1 MANTGPNNTPINFN
15 KLKPKHQTGLGAIK
29 QLNRYISKYKS
40 TMVIGALFLTA
51 SNFFLIWIPVLIR
64 QTMDEVEALRDQN
77 FEIPPSIIET
87 LFSTEAS
94 KILATNSLI
103 LIGTVMLYGILLFAT
118 RQTLIVTSRKI
129 EFDIRNDIVKKL
141 MCLPPRYFAENSSGE
156 TYVRATED
164 VGKVREYYGPVI
176 MYSINTVTRAGFV
189 LTMMFLV
196 NPELTLWAL
205 IPLPLISIFAYWITG
220 FIHTHS
226 TIIQEQYSK
235 LAGRAKETFSAIRL
249 IKAYNRIDHEQLL
262 FEAESESYRKKKL
275 RLDMIE
281 SMFHPA
287 LNFLIGFSLLIVVWK
302 GGEMVIEGS
311 ITVGN
316 IAEFLIYVAYLI
328 WPVAALGYTTNR
340 FQRSLASWNRIE
352 ELMNEPIEIKES
364 EGKTDK
370 EIKGHIR
377 FKNVAFKYPD
387 SDEIVLKKLS
397 FEINPGENIAIVGRT
412 GSGKTSLVQLIPR
425 LFDPVEG
432 EIYLDGVN
440 LKDWSLQNL
449 REGIGFVP
457 QETFLFSDTIGE
469 NIAFGSDDASETMI
483 EAAAEK
489 AQVKENILEFEK
501 KFKTML
507 GERGIT
513 LSGGQKQRTAIAR
526 ALIKDPR
533 ILIFDDSLSA
543 VDTKTEEAILNHLRQ
558 ELGGRTTI
566 MISHRI
572 STIKDADKIY
582 YLEEGHIV
590 ESGTHESLLAKNGR
604 YSAMYNKQILEQEL
618 AEI

>member
-1 MANTGPNNTPINFN
+1 M
-15 KLKPKHQTGLGAIK
+15 GAIK
-29 QLNRYISKYKS
+29 QLNRYLKKYKG
-40 TMVIGALFLTA
+40 TMILGALFLTA
-51 SNFFLIWIPVLIR
+51 SNAFLVWIPVLIR
-64 QTMDEVEALRDQN
+64 QTMDEVERIGEQGFDV
-77 FEIPPSIIET
+77 PSSIVQT
-87 LFSTEAS
+87 LFTTEAS
-94 KILATNSLI
+94 KLLATNSLI
-103 LIGTVMLYGILLFAT
+103 LIGAVMMYGILLFAT
-118 RQTLIVTSRKI
+118 RQTLIVTSRRV
-129 EFDIRNDIVKKL
+129 EFDIRNDIVEKL
-141 MCLPPRYFAENSSGE
+141 MKLPQRYFAENSSGE

-164 VGKVREYYGPVI
+164 VGKVRDYYGPVI
-176 MYSINTVTRAGFV
+176 MYSINTITRAGFV

-196 NPELTLWAL
+196 NPTLTLWAL

-226 TIIQEQYSK
+226 TIIQEQYSS

-249 IKAYNRIDHEQLL
+249 IKAYNRIDNEQKL
-262 FEAESESYRKKKL
+262 FEDESEKYRKKKL

-287 LNFLIGFSLLIVVWK
+287 LNFLIGISLLIVIWK
-302 GGEMVIEGS
+302 GGEMVIAGT

-352 ELMNEPIEIKES
+352 ELMNEPIEIKNSDDQVDRKVE
-364 EGKTDK
+364 
-370 EIKGHIR
+370 GHIT
-377 FKNVAFKYPD
+377 FKNVGFKYPD
-387 SDEIVLKKLS
+387 TDEMVLQNIS
-397 FEINPGENIAIVGRT
+397 FDIKPGENIAIVGRT

-432 EIYLDGVN
+432 EILIDGVN
-440 LKDWSLQNL
+440 LQDWSLGRL
-449 REGIGFVP
+449 REAIGFVP

-469 NIAFGSDDASETMI
+469 NIAFGVDNASEEQI
-483 EAAAEK
+483 ETAAEK
-489 AQVKENILEFEK
+489 AQVKQNILDFEK

-543 VDTKTEEAILNHLRQ
+543 VDTKTEDAILKHLRQ
-558 ELGGRTTI
+558 ELSGRTTI

-582 YLEEGHIV
+582 YIEEGSVV
-590 ESGTHESLLAKNGR
+590 EEGTHEELLAEDGR
-604 YSAMYNKQILEQEL
+604 YTAMYNKQILEQEL

>member
-1 MANTGPNNTPINFN
+1 MI
-15 KLKPKHQTGLGAIK
+15 L
-29 QLNRYISKYKS
+29 
-40 TMVIGALFLTA
+40 GALFLTT

-64 QTMDEVEALRDQN
+64 RTMDEVERLGDQN
-77 FEIPPSIIET
+77 FEVPPSIIET

-103 LIGTVMLYGILLFAT
+103 LIGTVMLYGVLLFAT
-118 RQTLIVTSRKI
+118 RQTLIVTSRKV

-141 MCLPPRYFAENSSGE
+141 MSLPQRYFTENSSGE

-164 VGKVREYYGPVI
+164 VGKVRDYYGPVI
-176 MYSINTVTRAGFV
+176 MYSINTITRAGFV

-196 NPELTLWAL
+196 NTELTLWAL
-205 IPLPLISIFAYWITG
+205 IPLPFISIFAYWITG
-220 FIHTHS
+220 YIHKHS
-226 TIIQEQYSK
+226 TIIQEQYSV

-249 IKAYNRIDHEQLL
+249 IKAYNRMDHEQQL
-262 FEAESESYRKKKL
+262 FEKESEGYRKKKL

-287 LNFLIGFSLLIVVWK
+287 LNFLIGLSLLIVVWK
-302 GGEMVIEGS
+302 GGEMVIAGT

-352 ELMNEPIEIKES
+352 ELMNEPVEIKDSEEES
-364 EGKTDK
+364 TK
-370 EIKGHIR
+370 EVNGHIE
-377 FKNVAFKYPD
+377 FKNVAFKYPGT
-387 SDEIVLKKLS
+387 DEIVLKNLS
-397 FEINPGENIAIVGRT
+397 FEIKPGENIAIVGRT
-412 GSGKTSLVQLIPR
+412 GAGKTTLVQLIPR
-425 LFDPVEG
+425 LFDPLEG
-432 EIYLDGVN
+432 KILLDGVD
-440 LKDWSLQNL
+440 LKKWPLHKL
-449 REGIGFVP
+449 RSAIGFVP
-457 QETFLFSDTIGE
+457 QETFLFSDTIGD
-469 NIAFGSDDASETMI
+469 NIAFGVDDASESQI
-483 EAAAEK
+483 ETAAEK
-489 AQVKENILEFEK
+489 AQVKENILDFEK

-543 VDTKTEEAILNHLRQ
+543 VDTKTEEAILKHLRQ
-558 ELGGRTTI
+558 ELSGRTTI

-582 YLEEGHIV
+582 YIEEGQIT
-590 ESGTHESLLAKNGR
+590 ESGTHEELLAKNGR
-604 YSAMYNKQILEQEL
+604 YSDMYNKQMLEQEL